1 MTIISYIIFNLLFF
15 LFFRGLVVGYKI
27 IYKKKFIVD
36 QINLF
41 NLPVFIFNQ
50 VFSLFI
56 LGNLSIILNF
66 FFPVKELS
74 YIFLGFF
81 LFSIL
86 LNFYEKFNFDN
97 LTFVIIS
104 FLIVPSILSLS
115 SYGLKLHFDAI
126 D

>member
-66 FFPVKELS
+66 FFPIKELA

-86 LNFYEKFNFDN
+86 LNFY
-97 LTFVIIS
+97 
-104 FLIVPSILSLS
+104 
-115 SYGLKLHFDAI
+115 
-126 D
+126 